1 MYKQDGTLL
10 KMKYYQLEPT
20 DVVYLSPRAT
30 DKHHITFESLLHKYN
45 KLKLGTLL
53 NEFMTDLIKCET
65 LVAHNV
71 TSYLSTLNN
80 ELLRCDMDTID
91 MNIFFAQWHTPKHI
105 VIVKMY

>member
-1 MYKQDGTLL
+1 
-10 KMKYYQLEPT
+10 
-20 DVVYLSPRAT
+20 
-30 DKHHITFESLLHKYN
+30 
-45 KLKLGTLL
+45 
-53 NEFMTDLIKCET
+53 MTDLIKCET